1 MKGETKMDAHEP
13 HVRRRG
19 FFLHSETG
27 EPDAAEVENPE
38 GFVVRVRVTRS
49 VASAKGSP
57 LSRTGSGSRF
67 SSRGRSRTD
76 IAFEPERL
84 GIRSGSVTGSRQR
97 AHLPR

>member
-49 VASAKGSP
+49 VASFSTSISVSSAARA
-57 LSRTGSGSRF
+57 SRVTSAAFCLGDAQPGRDSNRSGLAMQS
-67 SSRGRSRTD
+67 RSRV
-76 IAFEPERL
+76 A
-84 GIRSGSVTGSRQR
+84 S
-97 AHLPR
+97 